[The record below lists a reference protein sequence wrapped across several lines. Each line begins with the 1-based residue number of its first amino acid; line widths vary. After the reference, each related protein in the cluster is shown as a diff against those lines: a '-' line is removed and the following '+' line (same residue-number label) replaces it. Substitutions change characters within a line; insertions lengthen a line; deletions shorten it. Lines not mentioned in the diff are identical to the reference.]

1 MIDLDHST
9 GMIRMGV
16 VFAYAA
22 VALVAVAPLQGAL
35 VRYRVNYV
43 PKTVQL
49 LSSEKKSG
57 DQAEERS
64 LRPRVPGFFHTLGR
78 VKKIEVS
85 LPVDR
90 IWIAPVAREV

>member
-9 GMIRMGV
+9 GAIRMGV

-35 VRYRVNYV
+35 VRYRVNYA
-43 PKTVQL
+43 PKTVQP
-49 LSSEKKSG
+49 LSSEKRSG

-64 LRPRVPGFFHTLGR
+64 LRPRVPVFCRTLRR

-85 LPVDR
+85 LPVNR
-90 IWIAPVAREV
+90 IWIALVAREV